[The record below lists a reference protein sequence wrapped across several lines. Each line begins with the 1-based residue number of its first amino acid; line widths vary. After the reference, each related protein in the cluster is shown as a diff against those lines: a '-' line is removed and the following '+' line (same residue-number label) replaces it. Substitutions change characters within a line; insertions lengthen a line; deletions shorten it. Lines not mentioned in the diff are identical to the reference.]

1 MKSIYKYYKERLIEI
16 SGKNRSLYLKSFN
29 KKNGYDIGRI
39 LTFDQDKL
47 NRLVDIFWNGKNV
60 VYNLVGKDTKE
71 DIVKASNIGL
81 RFPDKTFDN
90 DKDKAKYER
99 QKREYSKRVVQ
110 SEITSLKALK
120 REIDEIEKETGRY
133 ELFLCYPFVYGT
145 LKTYTFKAPLIMFPV
160 VIDVVDEN
168 TVNIY
173 PKTGENVQLNKA
185 LLLAFADA
193 LHLNL
198 EDLDIPTCLS
208 VRNYF
213 HEK

>member
-1 MKSIYKYYKERLIEI
+1 MNLDDE
-16 SGKNRSLYLKSFN
+16 KSFN

-133 ELFLCYPFVYGT
+133 ELFLCYPFNRCKG
-145 LKTYTFKAPLIMFPV
+145 
-160 VIDVVDEN
+160 
-168 TVNIY
+168 
-173 PKTGENVQLNKA
+173 
-185 LLLAFADA
+185 
-193 LHLNL
+193 
-198 EDLDIPTCLS
+198 
-208 VRNYF
+208 
-213 HEK
+213 